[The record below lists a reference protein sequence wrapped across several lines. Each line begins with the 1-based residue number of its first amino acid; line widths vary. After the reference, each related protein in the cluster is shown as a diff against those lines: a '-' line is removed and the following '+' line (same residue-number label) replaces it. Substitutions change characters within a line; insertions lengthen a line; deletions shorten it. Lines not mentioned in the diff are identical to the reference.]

1 MILTGLHYF
10 YHLNEYIILFPSL
23 DSEIM
28 KPIKYYTRV
37 VYGFINKL
45 EIVVLGELKSGKV
58 KEGMFVRVTL
68 HSGSVLGSWKII
80 EVLNT
85 DFINQFESPD
95 FIGLVLKC
103 SDIKDFELLKSL
115 RVYDEIITI
124 VDNN

>member
-1 MILTGLHYF
+1 M
-10 YHLNEYIILFPSL
+10 
-23 DSEIM
+23 
-28 KPIKYYTRV
+28 
-37 VYGFINKL
+37 
-45 EIVVLGELKSGKV
+45 
-58 KEGMFVRVTL
+58 
-68 HSGSVLGSWKII
+68 
-80 EVLNT
+80 LNT